1 MASDQLD
8 PVTAYAELGR
18 INLAQNDLP
27 AVLTQ
32 VAELAR
38 QTVPGAEEVSVT
50 LVRAGAAETAAY
62 TGHLALILDEWQYRK
77 GTGPC
82 LEAAAA
88 QATIAVPDMASE
100 PRWPSWAE
108 HAVAAGA
115 GSSLSVGLPVEDEVE
130 FQVALNLYGSH
141 HMAFDDQAVQLA
153 ETFAGYAAIVLANAT
168 LYSVTARL
176 AQQLQ
181 EAMASRAVI
190 EQAKGIIMGRRRCP
204 SDEAF
209 AILTRVSQNSNR
221 KLRDV
226 AAGLVAEA
234 LHGDER

>member
-38 QTVPGAEEVSVT
+38 QTVPGADEVSVT

-62 TGHLALILDEWQYRK
+62 TGNLALILDEWQYQK

-82 LEAAAA
+82 LEAATA
-88 QATIAVPDMASE
+88 QATVTVPDLTSE
-100 PRWPSWAE
+100 PRWPGWAE

-115 GSSLSVGLPVEDEVE
+115 RSSLSVGLPVKDEVDG
-130 FQVALNLYGSH
+130 AMNLYGTH
-141 HMAFDDQAVQLA
+141 QGAFDDQAVQLA

-181 EAMASRAVI
+181 AAMSSRAVI
-190 EQAKGIIMGRRRCP
+190 EQAKGIIMGRRRCTA
-204 SDEAF
+204 DEAF
-209 AILTRVSQNSNR
+209 AMLTRISQNSNR

-226 AAGLVAEA
+226 AAALVAEA
-234 LHGDER
+234 LRGDER